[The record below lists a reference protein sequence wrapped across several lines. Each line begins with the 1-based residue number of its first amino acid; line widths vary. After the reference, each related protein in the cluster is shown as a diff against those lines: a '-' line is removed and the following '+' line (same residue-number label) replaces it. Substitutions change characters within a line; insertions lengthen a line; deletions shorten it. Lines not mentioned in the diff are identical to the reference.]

1 MTCAGWGVGRSR
13 APIALRDA
21 SQHIPVCASLPG
33 AELRNCACLRA
44 AGIDH
49 VVMDPV
55 PSVRAAL
62 RRAAEAALA
71 DERRLDSRAH
81 TAMAVT
87 VRWHHDPSHPGS
99 HEALDVSEH
108 GLRLRINAPLP
119 EGLTGR
125 VTGVLGGVELDRAAV
140 VAWCR
145 PLIGGCSS
153 HEAGLRFL

>member
-1 MTCAGWGVGRSR
+1 
-13 APIALRDA
+13 
-21 SQHIPVCASLPG
+21 
-33 AELRNCACLRA
+33 
-44 AGIDH
+44 
-49 VVMDPV
+49 MDPV

-71 DERRLDSRAH
+71 DDRRLDSRTLTTSVVH
-81 TAMAVT
+81 